1 LRTVFKFKDKSLP
14 LNQAHVM
21 GILNVTP
28 DSFSDGGHF
37 RQLDQALK
45 QAEQMIIDGAAII
58 DIGGES
64 TRPGAQAVG
73 LNEELDRVIPVIE
86 RLAKNTD
93 VILSVDTSTPTVMKE
108 AAAAGAHLINDVRAL
123 QRNGA
128 LDMVADLDLPVC
140 LMHMQG
146 TPEDMQNK
154 PEYFDVVD
162 EVSMFLADRLAACA
176 SSGIGQE
183 KVLLDPGFGFGKTL
197 EHNLRLINQLPKLL
211 DNDCPLLVGMSR
223 KTMVGA
229 VLDKTVEH
237 RLYGSLALAAA
248 SVLHGAFIVRVH
260 DVAETYDVVCMMNAV
275 RAERII
281 E

>member
-1 LRTVFKFKDKSLP
+1 MRTDFKFKDKSLP

-37 RQLDQALK
+37 RKLDQAIQ
-45 QAEQMIIDGAAII
+45 QAEQMINDGAAII

-64 TRPGAQAVG
+64 TRPGAHPVS
-73 LNEELDRVIPVIE
+73 LDEELDRVIPVIE

-93 VILSVDTSTPTVMKE
+93 AILSVDTSSPEVMK
-108 AAAAGAHLINDVRAL
+108 AAAAVGAHLINDVRAL
-123 QRNGA
+123 QRKGA
-128 LDMVADLDLPVC
+128 LEMASDLGLPVC

-146 TPEDMQNK
+146 SPVDMQNK
-154 PEYFDVVD
+154 PKYSDVIN
-162 EVSMFLADRLAACA
+162 EVSHFLSGRLEACL

-183 KVLLDPGFGFGKTL
+183 KILLDPGFGFGKTL
-197 EHNLRLINQLPKLL
+197 EHNLRLINQLSQLL
-211 DNDCPLLVGMSR
+211 DHDCPLLVGMSR
-223 KTMVGA
+223 KSMVGV
-229 VLDKTVEH
+229 VLDKTVEN
-237 RLYGSLALAAA
+237 RLHGSLALAAA
-248 SVLHGAFIVRVH
+248 AVLQGAFIVRVH
-260 DVAETYDVVCMMNAV
+260 DVAETYDVVRMTNVV